1 MTKITA
7 GFRQGAVARREPA
20 EPLKDGAGQVRFGTT
35 LQRMQPARVSRFDL
49 EETLRLAGPHLP
61 VSLLLA
67 AGGSPGAQA
76 GGEAVRKGRRR
87 ASAKDG
93 RAGSGGDQAGPSMR
107 DSILA
112 VATELFTLNG
122 FRGTSFA
129 DIAQILNITTTNIHY
144 HFKNKQGLAAEA
156 LDRYADRVSEHFL
169 RIWRDEQSSLAA
181 KIEATIEFNRA
192 SYYRFNQE
200 GQPGRVWSLLTRFA
214 GDSEVVSDGI
224 RQRIAQ
230 FRADVLAAVE
240 FALDLAVRRGELA
253 PGLPQAELARMLSY
267 AFAYAGEIARDSGGF
282 AAVEANYRVL
292 LDTLLRAHGS
302 KPKGAAR
309 RRAG

>member
-1 MTKITA
+1 M
-7 GFRQGAVARREPA
+7 
-20 EPLKDGAGQVRFGTT
+20 AGQ
-35 LQRMQPARVSRFDL
+35 
-49 EETLRLAGPHLP
+49 HLP

-67 AGGSPGAQA
+67 AGGSPDAQA

-87 ASAKDG
+87 APAKD
-93 RAGSGGDQAGPSMR
+93 GGDQAGPSMR

-156 LDRYADRVSEHFL
+156 LDRYAARVSEHFL

-230 FRADVLAAVE
+230 FRAEVLAAVE
-240 FALDLAVRRGELA
+240 FALGLAVRQGELRA
-253 PGLPQAELARMLSY
+253 GLPQAELARMLSY

-302 KPKGAAR
+302 KPRAAVR

>member
-1 MTKITA
+1 MEAIQLRPCK
-7 GFRQGAVARREPA
+7 PA
-20 EPLKDGAGQVRFGTT
+20 KPLKDGAGQVRFGTT
-35 LQRMQPARVSRFDL
+35 LQRSQPARVSRFDL

-61 VSLLLA
+61 VSRLLA
-67 AGGSPGAQA
+67 ASGSPGAGA
-76 GGEAVRKGRRR
+76 DGTAVRKGRRR

-93 RAGSGGDQAGPSMR
+93 DAGSAGDQAGPSMR

-144 HFKNKQGLAAEA
+144 HFKNKQGLATEA
-156 LDRYADRVSEHFL
+156 LDRYAARVTEHFL
-169 RIWRDEQSSLAA
+169 RIWRDEQSSLAE

-192 SYYRFNQE
+192 SYYRFNQG

-230 FRADVLAAVE
+230 FRAEVLAAVE
-240 FALDLAVRRGELA
+240 FALAQAVSRGELQA
-253 PGLPQAELARMLSY
+253 GLPQAELARMLSY

-302 KPKGAAR
+302 RSRTAR
-309 RRAG
+309 QRRAG